1 MVVNRKMLTKRHK
14 MPYSKHQISYVII
27 IMNRQFNGGVEMSA
41 E

>member
-14 MPYSKHQISYVII
+14 MPYSKHQILYVII
-27 IMNRQFNGGVEMSA
+27 IMNCQFINGVEISA